1 MNAQSW
7 HEGHFA
13 DLLMKIDYS
22 WEGRKNNL
30 LAVACARVL
39 WDGLTKTAHREFERI
54 ERRVE
59 QVRSPRSGGA
69 GIDDYAARWLAPHAS
84 ADVENSLEFLHMLFN
99 DTASTIHGCKLAL
112 PKAVER
118 AWAACLRDIFANP
131 FRPVRFN
138 PDWRT
143 TEAVQLAKRMYNAR
157 EFAAMPILANG
168 LEDAGCEN
176 TDILDHC
183 RGTGPHVRGC
193 WVLDLVMGKK

>member
-13 DLLMKIDYS
+13 DLLIKIDYS

-30 LAVACARVL
+30 LAIACARVL
-39 WDGLTKTAHREFERI
+39 WEGLTKTAHREFERI

-69 GIDDYAARWLAPHAS
+69 GIDDYATRWLAPDAS
-84 ADVENSLEFLHMLFN
+84 EDVVNSLEFLHMLFN
-99 DTASTIHGCKLAL
+99 DTASTIHGRGLAL
-112 PKAVER
+112 PNTVER
-118 AWAACLRDIFANP
+118 AWGACLHDIFANS
-131 FRPVRFN
+131 FRAVRFN

-143 TEAVQLAKRMYNAR
+143 PPAVLLAKRMYNAR
-157 EFAAMPILANG
+157 DFSAMPILANG
-168 LEDAGCEN
+168 LQDAGCDN
-176 TDILDHC
+176 ADILDHC
-183 RGTGPHVRGC
+183 RGNGPHVRGC